1 MISEIYFFRILAK
14 SLIINRILY
23 IFIPNKCHRHIVF
36 CKKHFE
42 QQQTIN
48 EMWWRIKT
56 EETVKVKVIVGN
68 IMPGRIVNPSYTDN
82 SSKKADHNRWIQV
95 QSSFPNMSNIHY
107 ELIWD
112 DWKLYWELH
121 IEPQNV
127 ADHYNYSRI
136 VRYIQEATKDD
147 SSLRWYNDGQTY
159 KVRNNSIINSDDSLE
174 KGLMLLY
181 EKYDKLLEEC
191 AKRFKSADLALPYK
205 NRSELKTFEDEE
217 EVCLR
222 TMSLK
227 DLFDIKLTIPDY
239 QRIYC
244 WNDNNIRTLW
254 DNLKEMPEGLDYHLG
269 AIILQRQDES
279 CDIIDGQQRLV
290 TLTLILRALGYEGN
304 MPLLLQ
310 RFKSQEA
317 CENIAN
323 AKYVIQEIKGW
334 DCDEN
339 DEMLNNILSHL
350 TFSVLVLNSNNL
362 DLAYTFFSNQNS
374 KGVRLSD
381 YDILKAHHLRYLITN
396 DSQAEH
402 LARKWN
408 TMSQETDSDNEP
420 FIHKTLGLYL
430 YRARKWM
437 RKHSCD
443 EQKSNRPIKDEYS
456 AAPLI
461 PGIPPFGERFYFYE
475 KIQGGAHFFAFTDYF
490 VELYKQFIKTP
501 QVLLLRRN
509 LLGESHWKYESVI
522 ETVLFVYFSKF
533 GKQYLSE
540 ALFCIAGAIAQHRY
554 KESRALQYKINEHV
568 QNNELVMMIDQASS
582 PSFFLAE
589 TLPLLKRS
597 GRDLEG
603 GDIRIRFY
611 NALCRVFRGLHDPE
625 ILNDEESLR
634 TAKFT
639 DTFIESKKN
648 SEYE

>member
-1 MISEIYFFRILAK
+1 
-14 SLIINRILY
+14 
-23 IFIPNKCHRHIVF
+23 
-36 CKKHFE
+36 
-42 QQQTIN
+42 
-48 EMWWRIKT
+48 MWWRIKT
-56 EETVKVKVIVGN
+56 EETEKVKTVVGK
-68 IMPGRIVNPSYTDN
+68 IMSGRIVNPSYNDD
-82 SSKKADHNRWIQV
+82 SSKKADYNRWIQV
-95 QSSFPNMSNIHY
+95 QSSFPNMSNVHY

-127 ADHYNYSRI
+127 ADHYKYSRI
-136 VRYIQEATKDD
+136 ARYIQDSTKDD
-147 SSLRWYNDGQTY
+147 SSLVWYNDGPAY
-159 KVRNNSIINSDDSLE
+159 KVRYNCIINSDDSLE

-181 EKYDKLLEEC
+181 DKYDKLLEDC
-191 AKRFKSADLALPYK
+191 AKRFKPTDLTLPYK
-205 NRSELKTFEDEE
+205 NPSEFKKFDDEE
-217 EVCLR
+217 EVCLK

-227 DLFDIKLTIPDY
+227 DLFDLKLTIPDY

-244 WNDNNIRTLW
+244 WNDNNIKTLW
-254 DNLKEMPEGLDYHLG
+254 NNLKEMPEGLDYHLG
-269 AIILQRQDES
+269 AIILQCQDDGY
-279 CDIIDGQQRLV
+279 DIIDGQQRLV

-317 CENIAN
+317 CDNISN

-339 DEMLNNILSHL
+339 NLMLNNILSHL
-350 TFSVLVLNSNNL
+350 TFSVLLLKSNNL

-374 KGVRLSD
+374 RGVRLSD
-381 YDILKAHHLRYLITN
+381 YDILKAHHLRFLITN

-402 LARKWN
+402 LARRWN
-408 TMSQETDSDNEP
+408 TISQDTDSDNEP

-430 YRARKWM
+430 FRIRKWM

-443 EQKSNRPIKDEYS
+443 EMNSNRPIKDEYS

-490 VELYKQFIKTP
+490 VDLYKQFVKTP
-501 QVLLLRRN
+501 QVLLLRRY

-522 ETVLFVYFSKF
+522 ETVLFAYFSKF

-540 ALFCIAGAIAQHRY
+540 ALFCIAGSIAQHRY
-554 KESRALQYKINEHV
+554 EARAIQYKINEHV

-589 TLPLLKRS
+589 TLLLLKKS

-603 GDIRIRFY
+603 GDIKVRFY
-611 NALCRVFRGLHDPE
+611 NALCLVFRGLHDPK
-625 ILNDEESLR
+625 LLTDEESLR
-634 TAKFT
+634 MAKFT
-639 DTFIESKKN
+639 DTFIEKKKTT
-648 SEYE
+648 EYE

>member
-1 MISEIYFFRILAK
+1 
-14 SLIINRILY
+14 
-23 IFIPNKCHRHIVF
+23 
-36 CKKHFE
+36 
-42 QQQTIN
+42 
-48 EMWWRIKT
+48 MWWRIKT
-56 EETVKVKVIVGN
+56 EETEKVKAIVGK
-68 IMPGRIVNPSYTDN
+68 IMSGRIVNPSYKDD
-82 SSKKADHNRWIQV
+82 SSKKADYNRWIQV
-95 QSSFPNMSNIHY
+95 QSSFPNMSNVHY

-127 ADHYNYSRI
+127 ADHYKYSRI
-136 VRYIQEATKDD
+136 ARYIQDSTKDD
-147 SSLRWYNDGQTY
+147 SSLVWYNDGPAY
-159 KVRNNSIINSDDSLE
+159 KVRYNSIINSDDSLE

-181 EKYDKLLEEC
+181 DKYDKLLEDC
-191 AKRFKSADLALPYK
+191 AKRFKPTDLTLPYK
-205 NRSELKTFEDEE
+205 NPSEFKKFDDEE
-217 EVCLR
+217 EVCLK

-227 DLFDIKLTIPDY
+227 DLFDLKLTIPDY

-244 WNDNNIRTLW
+244 WNDNNIKTLW
-254 DNLKEMPEGLDYHLG
+254 NNLKEMPEGLDYHLG
-269 AIILQRQDES
+269 AIILQCQDDGY
-279 CDIIDGQQRLV
+279 DIIDGQQRLV

-317 CENIAN
+317 CDNISN

-339 DEMLNNILSHL
+339 NLMLNNILSHL
-350 TFSVLVLNSNNL
+350 TFSVLLLKSNNL

-374 KGVRLSD
+374 RGVRLSD
-381 YDILKAHHLRYLITN
+381 YDILKAHHLRFLITN

-402 LARKWN
+402 LARRWN
-408 TMSQETDSDNEP
+408 TISQDTDSDNEP

-430 YRARKWM
+430 FRIRKWM

-443 EQKSNRPIKDEYS
+443 EMNSNRPIKDEYS

-490 VELYKQFIKTP
+490 VDLYKQFVKTP
-501 QVLLLRRN
+501 QVLLLRRY
-509 LLGESHWKYESVI
+509 LLGESHWKYESVL
-522 ETVLFVYFSKF
+522 ETVLFAYFSKF

-540 ALFCIAGAIAQHRY
+540 ALFCIAGTIAQHRY
-554 KESRALQYKINEHV
+554 EGARALQYKINEHV

-603 GDIRIRFY
+603 GDIKVRFY
-611 NALCRVFRGLHDPE
+611 NALCRVFRGLHNPE
-625 ILNDEESLR
+625 ILTDEELLR
-634 TAKFT
+634 MAKFT
-639 DTFIESKKN
+639 DTFIESKKI

>member
-1 MISEIYFFRILAK
+1 MR
-14 SLIINRILY
+14 
-23 IFIPNKCHRHIVF
+23 
-36 CKKHFE
+36 
-42 QQQTIN
+42 
-48 EMWWRIKT
+48 WRIKT
-56 EETVKVKVIVGN
+56 EETEKVKTVVGK
-68 IMPGRIVNPSYTDN
+68 IMSGRIVNPSYKDD
-82 SSKKADHNRWIQV
+82 SSKKADYNRWIQV
-95 QSSFPNMSNIHY
+95 QSSFPNMSNVHY

-127 ADHYNYSRI
+127 ADHYKYSRI
-136 VRYIQEATKDD
+136 ARYIQDSTKDD
-147 SSLRWYNDGQTY
+147 SSLVWYNDGPAY
-159 KVRNNSIINSDDSLE
+159 KVRYNSIINSDDSLE

-181 EKYDKLLEEC
+181 DKYDKLLEDC
-191 AKRFKSADLALPYK
+191 AKRFKPTDLTLPYK
-205 NRSELKTFEDEE
+205 NPSEFKKFDDEE
-217 EVCLR
+217 EVCLK

-227 DLFDIKLTIPDY
+227 DLFDLKLTIPDY

-244 WNDNNIRTLW
+244 WNDNNIKTLW
-254 DNLKEMPEGLDYHLG
+254 NNLKEMPEGLDYHLG
-269 AIILQRQDES
+269 AIILQCQDDGY
-279 CDIIDGQQRLV
+279 DIIDGQQRLV

-317 CENIAN
+317 CDNISN

-339 DEMLNNILSHL
+339 NLMLNNILSHL
-350 TFSVLVLNSNNL
+350 TFSVLLLKSNNL

-374 KGVRLSD
+374 RGVRLSD
-381 YDILKAHHLRYLITN
+381 YDILKAHHLRFLITN

-402 LARKWN
+402 LARRWN
-408 TMSQETDSDNEP
+408 TISQDTDSDNEP

-430 YRARKWM
+430 FRIRKWM

-443 EQKSNRPIKDEYS
+443 EMNSNRPIKDEYS

-490 VELYKQFIKTP
+490 VDLYKQFVKTP
-501 QVLLLRRN
+501 QVLLLRRY

-522 ETVLFVYFSKF
+522 ETVLFAYFSKF

-540 ALFCIAGAIAQHRY
+540 ALFCIAGTIAQHRY
-554 KESRALQYKINEHV
+554 EARAIQYKINEHV

-589 TLPLLKRS
+589 TLLLLKKS

-603 GDIRIRFY
+603 GDIKVRFY
-611 NALCRVFRGLHDPE
+611 NALCRVFRGLHNPE
-625 ILNDEESLR
+625 ILTDEESLR
-634 TAKFT
+634 MAKFT
-639 DTFIESKKN
+639 DTFIEKKKTT
-648 SEYE
+648 EYE

>member
-1 MISEIYFFRILAK
+1 
-14 SLIINRILY
+14 
-23 IFIPNKCHRHIVF
+23 
-36 CKKHFE
+36 
-42 QQQTIN
+42 
-48 EMWWRIKT
+48 MWWRIKT
-56 EETVKVKVIVGN
+56 EETEKVKTVVGK
-68 IMPGRIVNPSYTDN
+68 IMSGRIVNPSYKDD
-82 SSKKADHNRWIQV
+82 SSKKADYNRWIQV
-95 QSSFPNMSNIHY
+95 QSSFPNMSNVHY

-127 ADHYNYSRI
+127 ADHYKYSRI
-136 VRYIQEATKDD
+136 ARYIQDSTKDD
-147 SSLRWYNDGQTY
+147 SSLVWYNDGPAY
-159 KVRNNSIINSDDSLE
+159 KVRYNCIINSDDSLE

-181 EKYDKLLEEC
+181 DKYDKLLEDC
-191 AKRFKSADLALPYK
+191 AKRFKPIDLTLPYK
-205 NRSELKTFEDEE
+205 NPSEFKKFDDEE
-217 EVCLR
+217 EVCLK

-227 DLFDIKLTIPDY
+227 DLFDLKLTIPDY

-244 WNDNNIRTLW
+244 WNDNNIKTLW
-254 DNLKEMPEGLDYHLG
+254 NNLKEMPEGLDYHLG
-269 AIILQRQDES
+269 AIILQCQDDGY
-279 CDIIDGQQRLV
+279 DIIDGQQRLV

-317 CENIAN
+317 CDNISN

-339 DEMLNNILSHL
+339 NLMLNNILSHL
-350 TFSVLVLNSNNL
+350 TFSVLLLKSNNL

-374 KGVRLSD
+374 RGVRLSD
-381 YDILKAHHLRYLITN
+381 YDILKAHHLRFLITN

-402 LARKWN
+402 LARRWN
-408 TMSQETDSDNEP
+408 TISQDTDSDNEP

-430 YRARKWM
+430 FRIRKWM

-443 EQKSNRPIKDEYS
+443 EMNSNRPIKDEYS

-490 VELYKQFIKTP
+490 VDLYKQFVKTP
-501 QVLLLRRN
+501 QVLLLRRY
-509 LLGESHWKYESVI
+509 LLVESHWKYESVI
-522 ETVLFVYFSKF
+522 ETVLFAYFSKF

-540 ALFCIAGAIAQHRY
+540 ALFCIAGSIAQHRY
-554 KESRALQYKINEHV
+554 EARAIQYKINEHV

-589 TLPLLKRS
+589 TLLLLKKS

-603 GDIRIRFY
+603 GDIKVRFY
-611 NALCRVFRGLHDPE
+611 NALCLVFRGLHDPK
-625 ILNDEESLR
+625 LLTDEESLR
-634 TAKFT
+634 MAKFT
-639 DTFIESKKN
+639 DTFIEKKKTT
-648 SEYE
+648 EYE

>member
-1 MISEIYFFRILAK
+1 
-14 SLIINRILY
+14 
-23 IFIPNKCHRHIVF
+23 
-36 CKKHFE
+36 
-42 QQQTIN
+42 
-48 EMWWRIKT
+48 MWWRIKT
-56 EETVKVKVIVGN
+56 EETEKVKTVVGK
-68 IMPGRIVNPSYTDN
+68 IMSGRIVNPSYKDD
-82 SSKKADHNRWIQV
+82 SSKKADYNRWIQV
-95 QSSFPNMSNIHY
+95 QSSFPNMSNVHY

-127 ADHYNYSRI
+127 ADHYKYSRI
-136 VRYIQEATKDD
+136 ARYIQDSTKDD
-147 SSLRWYNDGQTY
+147 SSLVWYNDGPAY
-159 KVRNNSIINSDDSLE
+159 KVRYNSIINSDDSLE

-181 EKYDKLLEEC
+181 DKYDKLLEDC
-191 AKRFKSADLALPYK
+191 AKRFKPTDLTLPYK
-205 NRSELKTFEDEE
+205 NPSEFKKFDDEE
-217 EVCLR
+217 EVCLK

-227 DLFDIKLTIPDY
+227 DLFDLKLTIPGY

-244 WNDNNIRTLW
+244 WNDNNIKTLW
-254 DNLKEMPEGLDYHLG
+254 NNLKEMPEGLDYHLG
-269 AIILQRQDES
+269 AIILQCQDDGY
-279 CDIIDGQQRLV
+279 DIIDGQQRLV

-317 CENIAN
+317 CDNISN

-339 DEMLNNILSHL
+339 NLMLNNILSHL
-350 TFSVLVLNSNNL
+350 TFSVLLLKSNNL

-374 KGVRLSD
+374 RGVRLSD
-381 YDILKAHHLRYLITN
+381 YDILKAHHLRFLITN

-402 LARKWN
+402 LARRWN
-408 TMSQETDSDNEP
+408 TISQDTDSDNEP

-430 YRARKWM
+430 FRIRKWM

-443 EQKSNRPIKDEYS
+443 EMNSNRPIKDEYS

-490 VELYKQFIKTP
+490 VDLYKQFVKTP
-501 QVLLLRRN
+501 QVLLLRRY

-522 ETVLFVYFSKF
+522 ETVLFAYFSKF

-540 ALFCIAGAIAQHRY
+540 ALFCIAGSIAQHRY
-554 KESRALQYKINEHV
+554 EARAIQYKINEHV

-589 TLPLLKRS
+589 TLLLLKKS

-603 GDIRIRFY
+603 GDIKVRFY
-611 NALCRVFRGLHDPE
+611 NALCLVFRGLHDPK
-625 ILNDEESLR
+625 ILTDEESLR
-634 TAKFT
+634 MAKFT
-639 DTFIESKKN
+639 DTFIEKKKTT
-648 SEYE
+648 EYE

>member
-136 VRYIQEATKDD
+136 VRYIQEATKNN

-339 DEMLNNILSHL
+339 DEMINNILSHL

-634 TAKFT
+634 MAKFT

>member
-1 MISEIYFFRILAK
+1 
-14 SLIINRILY
+14 
-23 IFIPNKCHRHIVF
+23 
-36 CKKHFE
+36 
-42 QQQTIN
+42 
-48 EMWWRIKT
+48 MWWRIKT
-56 EETVKVKVIVGN
+56 EETEKVKTVVGK
-68 IMPGRIVNPSYTDN
+68 IMSGRIVNPSYKDD
-82 SSKKADHNRWIQV
+82 SSKKADYNRWIQV
-95 QSSFPNMSNIHY
+95 QSSFPNMSNVHY

-127 ADHYNYSRI
+127 ADHYKYSRI
-136 VRYIQEATKDD
+136 ARYIQDSTKGD
-147 SSLRWYNDGQTY
+147 SSLVWYNDGPAY
-159 KVRNNSIINSDDSLE
+159 KVRYNCIINSDDSLE

-181 EKYDKLLEEC
+181 DKYDKLLEDC
-191 AKRFKSADLALPYK
+191 AKRFKPIDLTLPYK
-205 NRSELKTFEDEE
+205 NPSEFKKFDDEE
-217 EVCLR
+217 EVCLK

-227 DLFDIKLTIPDY
+227 DLFDLKLTIPDY

-244 WNDNNIRTLW
+244 WNDNNIKTLW
-254 DNLKEMPEGLDYHLG
+254 NNLKEMPEGLDYHLG
-269 AIILQRQDES
+269 AIILQCQDDGY
-279 CDIIDGQQRLV
+279 DIIDGQQRLV

-317 CENIAN
+317 CDNISN

-339 DEMLNNILSHL
+339 NLMLNNILSHL
-350 TFSVLVLNSNNL
+350 TFSVLLLKSNNL

-374 KGVRLSD
+374 RGVRLSD
-381 YDILKAHHLRYLITN
+381 YDILKAHHLRFLITN

-402 LARKWN
+402 LARRWN
-408 TMSQETDSDNEP
+408 TISQDTDSDNEP

-430 YRARKWM
+430 FRIRKWM

-443 EQKSNRPIKDEYS
+443 EMNSNRPIKDEYS

-490 VELYKQFIKTP
+490 VDLYKQFVKTP
-501 QVLLLRRN
+501 QVLLLRRY

-522 ETVLFVYFSKF
+522 ETVLFAYFSKF

-540 ALFCIAGAIAQHRY
+540 ALFCIAGSIAQHRY
-554 KESRALQYKINEHV
+554 EARAIQYKINEHV

-589 TLPLLKRS
+589 TLLLLKKS

-603 GDIRIRFY
+603 GDIKVRFY
-611 NALCRVFRGLHDPE
+611 NALCLVFRGLHDPK
-625 ILNDEESLR
+625 LLTDEESLR
-634 TAKFT
+634 MAKFT
-639 DTFIESKKN
+639 DTFIEKKKTT
-648 SEYE
+648 EYE

>member
-1 MISEIYFFRILAK
+1 
-14 SLIINRILY
+14 
-23 IFIPNKCHRHIVF
+23 
-36 CKKHFE
+36 
-42 QQQTIN
+42 
-48 EMWWRIKT
+48 MWWRIKT
-56 EETVKVKVIVGN
+56 EETEKVKTVVGK
-68 IMPGRIVNPSYTDN
+68 IMSGRIVNPSYKDD
-82 SSKKADHNRWIQV
+82 SSKKADYNRWIQV
-95 QSSFPNMSNIHY
+95 QSSFPNMSNVHY

-127 ADHYNYSRI
+127 ADHYKYSRI
-136 VRYIQEATKDD
+136 ARYIQDSTKDD
-147 SSLRWYNDGQTY
+147 SSLVWYNDGPAY
-159 KVRNNSIINSDDSLE
+159 KVRYNSIINSDDSLE

-181 EKYDKLLEEC
+181 DKYDKLLEDC
-191 AKRFKSADLALPYK
+191 AKRFKPTDLTLPYK
-205 NRSELKTFEDEE
+205 NPSEFKKFDNEE
-217 EVCLR
+217 EVCLK

-227 DLFDIKLTIPDY
+227 DLFDLKLTIPDY

-244 WNDNNIRTLW
+244 WNDNNIKTLW
-254 DNLKEMPEGLDYHLG
+254 NNLKEMPEGLDYHLG
-269 AIILQRQDES
+269 AIILQCQDDGY
-279 CDIIDGQQRLV
+279 DIIDGQQRLV
-290 TLTLILRALGYEGN
+290 TLTIILRALGYEGN

-317 CENIAN
+317 CDNISN

-339 DEMLNNILSHL
+339 NLMLNNILSHL
-350 TFSVLVLNSNNL
+350 TFSVLLLKSNNL

-374 KGVRLSD
+374 RGVRLSD
-381 YDILKAHHLRYLITN
+381 YDILKAHHLRFLITN

-402 LARKWN
+402 LARRWN
-408 TMSQETDSDNEP
+408 TISQDTDSDNEP

-430 YRARKWM
+430 FRIRKWM

-443 EQKSNRPIKDEYS
+443 EMNSNRPIKDEYS

-490 VELYKQFIKTP
+490 VDLYKQFVKTP
-501 QVLLLRRN
+501 QVLLLRRY

-522 ETVLFVYFSKF
+522 ETVLFAYFSKF

-540 ALFCIAGAIAQHRY
+540 ALFCIAGTIAQHRY
-554 KESRALQYKINEHV
+554 EGARAFQYKINEHV

-589 TLPLLKRS
+589 TLPLLKRN

-603 GDIRIRFY
+603 GDIKVRFY
-611 NALCRVFRGLHDPE
+611 NALCRVFRGLHNPE
-625 ILNDEESLR
+625 ILTDEESLR
-634 TAKFT
+634 MAKFT
-639 DTFIESKKN
+639 DTFIESKKI

>member
-1 MISEIYFFRILAK
+1 
-14 SLIINRILY
+14 
-23 IFIPNKCHRHIVF
+23 
-36 CKKHFE
+36 
-42 QQQTIN
+42 
-48 EMWWRIKT
+48 MWWRIKT
-56 EETVKVKVIVGN
+56 EETVKVKVVVGN
-68 IMPGRIVNPSYTDN
+68 IMPGRIVKPSYTDN

-95 QSSFPNMSNIHY
+95 QSSFPNMTNIHY

-191 AKRFKSADLALPYK
+191 AKRFKSADLALSYK

-540 ALFCIAGAIAQHRY
+540 ALFCIAGAVAQHRY

-603 GDIRIRFY
+603 GDIRVRFY
-611 NALCRVFRGLHDPE
+611 NALCRVFRGLHDSE